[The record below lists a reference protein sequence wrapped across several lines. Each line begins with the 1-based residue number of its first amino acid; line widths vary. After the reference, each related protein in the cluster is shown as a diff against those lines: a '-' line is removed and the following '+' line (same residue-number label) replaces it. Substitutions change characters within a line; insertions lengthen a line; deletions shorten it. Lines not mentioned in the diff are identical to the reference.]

1 MPEYGLCD
9 KSPEELEE
17 ERFNQEII
25 ASFKRAEAM
34 EAKARQRKADAEN
47 SNIETAKMLRQMM
60 NQMQAIRDTQ
70 EAEQQARISAEVKA
84 AKDTEKQKRTDKAR
98 FIFTAIIGI
107 LTLIAGIVAAVAAI
121 FPLIPK

>member
-9 KSPEELEE
+9 KSPEELDEE
-17 ERFNQEII
+17 KFLQEQHAI
-25 ASFKRAEAM
+25 FKAAEAAEL
-34 EAKARQRKADAEN
+34 EARRRQVAAEE
-47 SNIETAKMLRQMM
+47 SIIRTAEMLDQMKG
-60 NQMQAIRDTQ
+60 QMQEIRDTQ
-70 EAEQQARISAEVKA
+70 AAEQQARISAEVKA
-84 AKDTEKQKRTDKAR
+84 AKDTEKQRRADKVR

>member
-9 KSPEELEE
+9 KSPEQIEE
-17 ERFNQEII
+17 ERFNQEMI

-60 NQMQAIRDTQ
+60 GQMQEIRDTQ
-70 EAEQQARISAEVKA
+70 EAERQARISAEEKA
-84 AKDTEKQKRTDKAR
+84 TEETEKQRRTDKAR
-98 FIFTAIIGI
+98 FIFTTVIGI

-121 FPLIPK
+121 VPLIPK